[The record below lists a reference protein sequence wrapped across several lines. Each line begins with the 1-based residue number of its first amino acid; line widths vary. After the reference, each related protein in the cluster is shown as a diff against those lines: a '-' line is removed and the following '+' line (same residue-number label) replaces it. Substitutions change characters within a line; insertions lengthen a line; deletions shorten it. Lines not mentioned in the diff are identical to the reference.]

1 MSAACPVFGFIV
13 YAKLRP
19 AVTDVE
25 AGALRDDFID
35 LLGANGLFTARG
47 AEREFEYVVQREGDQ
62 ATDADRQLIQRWADR
77 WASAADVVVSD
88 LRDLNQP
95 LE

>member
-13 YAKLRP
+13 YARLRP
-19 AVTDVE
+19 TVTDVE
-25 AGALRDDFID
+25 AGALREDFIE
-35 LLGANGLFTARG
+35 LLDTNGLFTSRG

-62 ATDADRQLIQRWADR
+62 ATDADRQLVQRWAGR
-77 WASAADVVVSD
+77 WASAADFVVSD